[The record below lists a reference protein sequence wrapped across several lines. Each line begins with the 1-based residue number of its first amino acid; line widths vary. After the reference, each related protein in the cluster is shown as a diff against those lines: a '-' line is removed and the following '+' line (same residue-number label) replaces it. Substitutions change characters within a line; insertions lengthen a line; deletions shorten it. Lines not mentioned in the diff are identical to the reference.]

1 MFPCLRSCLVV
12 VACLVASLLA
22 GPPDAT
28 HEDGPRVAIRLVV
41 LNSYGEGMGRC
52 SVEVKSLFGSQRF
65 VVRDSAVSMMRIFP
79 GRWHIS
85 EVRCPTAWSTFP
97 EDRARFDVP
106 DTTAD
111 LTLGSLRVEFPVE
124 EMFEERAATKARG
137 QLVAGVGAT
146 LVGGAV
152 VVGLSAAEFLANS
165 PGFKRV
171 EVDAVLES
179 RANDRAAAA
188 DIATILGHPDARRV
202 PLRIRRID

>member
-1 MFPCLRSCLVV
+1 MFPSLRPCLVV
-12 VACLVASLLA
+12 VACLAASLLA
-22 GPPDAT
+22 GPSNAT

-52 SVEVKSLFGSQRF
+52 SVEVKSRFGSQRF

-97 EDRARFDVP
+97 EERARFDIP
-106 DTTAD
+106 DSTAD

-124 EMFEERAATKARG
+124 EMFEERAASKARG

-152 VVGLSAAEFLANS
+152 VGLSAAEFIANS

-171 EVDAVLES
+171 EVEAALES
-179 RANDRAAAA
+179 RANDRAAVA